1 MKIAAEKRAAEG
13 DAGAYAAVAAAR
25 SIYAAAFT
33 RAAIL
38 AMVARLQSVAS

>member
-1 MKIAAEKRAAEG
+1 MKIAAEKCAAEG
-13 DAGAYAAVAAAR
+13 DAAAYAAVSRAT

-38 AMVARLQSVAS
+38 AI